1 MKPAVTRIVG
11 YVRVS
16 TEEQVDGRSLDAQR
30 REIERYADQN
40 GLTLVGIYADEG
52 VSAHTDRIEKRP
64 QLSALIADA
73 SRGSFDAVVVHTID
87 RWARNI
93 RVQTDAL
100 QRLGKAGVGFI
111 SLTENIDFPTPS
123 GKLMLTMIGGFSE
136 FFSDQLAV
144 HVVKS
149 QRQRAESGLP
159 VGPIPFGY
167 VPSEA
172 REAPIV
178 DPEAGEAV
186 REAFAARAAGQSNGA
201 IAAMLNRDGF
211 RTKKGHLFTAHAM
224 KDLFNCRF
232 YTGIVTFRGE
242 EFPGQHEALIS
253 SEPFERLQARRV
265 RRGPHRRV
273 AGKPRGV
280 LAGIIKCARCGNS
293 LHAERGRESR
303 AMYRERHGREC
314 PTNRRSLMAHAVD
327 EQISAILRS
336 LELSADWR
344 DQIAGYT
351 ADTGERNI
359 DSLQENRQRLVR
371 AYADGGF
378 SLAEYEAR
386 LAAIDAEIRHALGT
400 TPIEVGEV
408 AALLGDL
415 PGMWDEATPDERRR
429 LVAPIVERVFVDV
442 ETKRISG
449 LVPMPGFRTLIGAG
463 MQETA
468 DAAAV
473 LFPPEYSPAGQDVGV
488 GGDGG
493 ESNSPSSR
501 PPARIY
507 YGCSRRM
514 FLAGLPPPTGVSRPA
529 SVILATGARGA
540 RQ

>member
-111 SLTENIDFPTPS
+111 SLTENIDFSTPS

-167 VPSEA
+167 VPGEA

-186 REAFAARAAGQSNGA
+186 REAFAARAAGQSKRCDRGDAEPRRFPYKEGA
-201 IAAMLNRDGF
+201 PLHGARDEGPVQLPLLH
-211 RTKKGHLFTAHAM
+211 RHR
-224 KDLFNCRF
+224 DL
-232 YTGIVTFRGE
+232 
-242 EFPGQHEALIS
+242 P
-253 SEPFERLQARRV
+253 
-265 RRGPHRRV
+265 RRG
-273 AGKPRGV
+273 
-280 LAGIIKCARCGNS
+280 
-293 LHAERGRESR
+293 
-303 AMYRERHGREC
+303 
-314 PTNRRSLMAHAVD
+314 
-327 EQISAILRS
+327 
-336 LELSADWR
+336 
-344 DQIAGYT
+344 
-351 ADTGERNI
+351 
-359 DSLQENRQRLVR
+359 
-371 AYADGGF
+371 
-378 SLAEYEAR
+378 
-386 LAAIDAEIRHALGT
+386 
-400 TPIEVGEV
+400 
-408 AALLGDL
+408 
-415 PGMWDEATPDERRR
+415 
-429 LVAPIVERVFVDV
+429 
-442 ETKRISG
+442 
-449 LVPMPGFRTLIGAG
+449 VP
-463 MQETA
+463 
-468 DAAAV
+468 
-473 LFPPEYSPAGQDVGV
+473 
-488 GGDGG
+488 
-493 ESNSPSSR
+493 
-501 PPARIY
+501 
-507 YGCSRRM
+507 
-514 FLAGLPPPTGVSRPA
+514 RPA
-529 SVILATGARGA
+529 
-540 RQ
+540 